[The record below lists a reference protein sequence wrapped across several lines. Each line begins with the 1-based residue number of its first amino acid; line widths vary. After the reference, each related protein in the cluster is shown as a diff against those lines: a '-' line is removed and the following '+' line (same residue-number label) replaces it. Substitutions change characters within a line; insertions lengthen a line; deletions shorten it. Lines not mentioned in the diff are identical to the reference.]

1 MTTRA
6 GIGGGAL
13 LASLAL
19 LTGCGSPPPGPLDG
33 DCNARIT
40 FRGNTF
46 RPINEVENVPMETVR
61 LGSGQVVG
69 CDLEPVDR
77 VAIHRVRGVDPTV
90 AIAVT
95 GHKARGVYVREGTKP
110 TDWPAQPTT
119 SHS

>member
-1 MTTRA
+1 MTKSA

-13 LASLAL
+13 LASLAV
-19 LTGCGSPPPGPLDG
+19 LTGCGSAPPGPLDG

-46 RPINEVENVPMETVR
+46 RPINEVENVPVQAAR

-77 VAIHRVRGVDPTV
+77 VAIHRVRGVDPAL

-95 GHKARGVYVREGTKP
+95 GQWRAVYVREGTKP
-110 TDWPAQPTT
+110 TDWPALLATT
-119 SHS
+119 HS